1 MDQQLSNVLARLN
14 ARLQPSSQTYRPLIV
29 DRHPIG
35 RVCDAVAGEL
45 TRWPALFAVTP
56 DHVEL
61 SSRLDSMANRT
72 DALAEVVHALY
83 REGLF
88 TGWRNETCGVALRY
102 GAELLFRIERAALRT
117 FGLTLYAAHING
129 LSANGK
135 SSGNSC
141 GKDCDMWLAR
151 RSMSKQIDPG
161 LLDALV
167 GGGLSEGLGI
177 AETLIKE
184 SWEEAGIDAS
194 ISRQAVAAGAV
205 RVSRPVD
212 NGWHDEILF
221 VHDLTLPAGFLPE
234 NKDGEVQQFTRLPLS
249 EVLSLMS
256 DTDDLTIEASIA
268 ICDFMIRTGFLHVGM
283 PGYQQLRTLIR
294 CV

>member
-1 MDQQLSNVLARLN
+1 MDKQLPNVQARLS
-14 ARLQPSSQTYRPLIV
+14 ARLQTPSQPYRPLMV
-29 DRHPIG
+29 DRHPVG
-35 RVCDAVAGEL
+35 RVCDAVVGEL

-61 SSRLDSMANRT
+61 SPRLNSMESRT
-72 DALAEVVHALY
+72 DALAEVVHTLY
-83 REGLF
+83 RDGLF
-88 TGWRNETCGVALRY
+88 TGWRDETCSVAPRY
-102 GAELLFRIERAALRT
+102 GAAPLFRIERAALRT

-129 LSANGK
+129 LSVNDKG
-135 SSGNSC
+135 C
-141 GKDCDMWLAR
+141 GKGCDMWLAR

-161 LLDALV
+161 RLDALV

-268 ICDFMIRTGFLHVGM
+268 ICDFMIRTGFIHAGM
-283 PGYQQLRTLIR
+283 PGYQQLRALIHR
-294 CV
+294 V

>member
-1 MDQQLSNVLARLN
+1 MDKQLPNVQARLS
-14 ARLQPSSQTYRPLIV
+14 ARLQTPSQPYRPLIV
-29 DRHPIG
+29 DRHPVG
-35 RVCDAVAGEL
+35 RICDAVAGEL

-61 SSRLDSMANRT
+61 SPRLNSMESRT
-72 DALAEVVHALY
+72 DALAEVVHTLY
-83 REGLF
+83 GEGLF
-88 TGWRNETCGVALRY
+88 TGWRGENCSVALRY
-102 GAELLFRIERAALRT
+102 GAEPLFRIERAALRT

-129 LSANGK
+129 LSVNGK
-135 SSGNSC
+135 SC

-161 LLDALV
+161 RLDALV
-167 GGGLSEGLGI
+167 GGGLSEGLDI

-184 SWEEAGIDAS
+184 SWEEAGIDAA

-268 ICDFMIRTGFLHVGM
+268 ICDFMIRTGFIHAGM
-283 PGYQQLRTLIR
+283 PGYQQLRALIR
-294 CV
+294 RV